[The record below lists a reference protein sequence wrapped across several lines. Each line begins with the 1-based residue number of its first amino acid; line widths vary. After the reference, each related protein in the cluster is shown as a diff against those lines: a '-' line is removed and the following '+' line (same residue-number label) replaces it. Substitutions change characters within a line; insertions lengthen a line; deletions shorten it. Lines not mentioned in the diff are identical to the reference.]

1 MVDNSDKQPE
11 LLRKCFFPC
20 KYQKCRLMYIGT
32 KMEKKCVGYMDQI
45 FNLTCKENPLPL
57 NYTMVYGSFLFIK
70 KFNCLYAKHRVLL
83 SSFFHNTP
91 FK

>member
-1 MVDNSDKQPE
+1 MVDNSEKQPE

-45 FNLTCKENPLPL
+45 FNLTCKEKS
-57 NYTMVYGSFLFIK
+57 TS
-70 KFNCLYAKHRVLL
+70 A
-83 SSFFHNTP
+83 
-91 FK
+91 